1 MTEIF
6 GILGLL
12 VQKSAWSLLV
22 GGLLWIAMQVVLII
36 QKNRPVVSL
45 HQLGSLIFVFFL
57 VITFE
62 ITGIPVISEITRNP
76 DINLI
81 PFLDIF
87 SDYKQ
92 YLANVILFVPLGFFF
107 PLSWKKNKSLLRTI
121 LFGLSL
127 SLTIEFLQIFTL
139 SSITD
144 INDLMTNTLGT
155 LIGYGLFRILN
166 HFAPNFVQ
174 LFQLKTESQSIL
186 VRQESLI
193 LAALSL
199 IATMVI

>member
-6 GILGLL
+6 GIFGLL
-12 VQKSAWSLLV
+12 AQKSAWSLLV
-22 GGLLWIAMQVVLII
+22 GGLLWIAMQVALII

-62 ITGIPVISEITRNP
+62 ITGIPVISEITQNP

-107 PLSWKKNKSLLRTI
+107 PLSWKENKSLLRTI

-193 LAALSL
+193 LAVLSL

>member
-107 PLSWKKNKSLLRTI
+107 PLSWKK
-121 LFGLSL
+121 
-127 SLTIEFLQIFTL
+127 
-139 SSITD
+139 
-144 INDLMTNTLGT
+144 INL
-155 LIGYGLFRILN
+155 YC
-166 HFAPNFVQ
+166 APFC
-174 LFQLKTESQSIL
+174 L
-186 VRQESLI
+186 VSRFP
-193 LAALSL
+193 
-199 IATMVI
+199 

>member
-81 PFLDIF
+81 PFLDI
-87 SDYKQ
+87 
-92 YLANVILFVPLGFFF
+92 
-107 PLSWKKNKSLLRTI
+107 
-121 LFGLSL
+121 
-127 SLTIEFLQIFTL
+127 
-139 SSITD
+139 
-144 INDLMTNTLGT
+144 
-155 LIGYGLFRILN
+155 
-166 HFAPNFVQ
+166 
-174 LFQLKTESQSIL
+174 
-186 VRQESLI
+186 
-193 LAALSL
+193 
-199 IATMVI
+199 

>member
-107 PLSWKKNKSLLRTI
+107 PLSWKENKSLLRTI